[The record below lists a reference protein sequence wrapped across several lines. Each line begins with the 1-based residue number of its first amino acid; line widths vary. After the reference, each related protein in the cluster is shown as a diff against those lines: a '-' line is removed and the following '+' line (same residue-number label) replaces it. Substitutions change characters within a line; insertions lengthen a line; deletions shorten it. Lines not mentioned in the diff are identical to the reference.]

1 MTAKAPNALDMLMT
15 LDAYAAVPDAPYW
28 LERSNKSSET
38 FCYGCA
44 QKELA
49 KYPDALLGGGY
60 GGEEDGCLHCETCGA
75 LLDYT
80 LTNYGADS
88 EIVHFR
94 TVRFR
99 SPLSREEAYHVARM
113 LAGAEDDPEA
123 IRIAARAVKKIP
135 APPPITQAQRKIL
148 VEASKRYSVD
158 GYMQRRRMCER
169 LEKLGLLTKD
179 GLQSYRITG
188 WGRSALAMGVRP

>member
-1 MTAKAPNALDMLMT
+1 MNAPGAVAMIIALDS
-15 LDAYAAVPDAPYW
+15 YAAVPRAPYW
-28 LERSNKSSET
+28 LEHSNESSET
-38 FCYGCA
+38 YCYDCA

-60 GGEEDGCLHCETCGA
+60 GGENDGCLHCETCGA

-80 LTNYGADS
+80 LTNYGTNS

-99 SPLSREEAYHVARM
+99 APLSREEAYHVARM
-113 LAGAEDDPEA
+113 LAGAQSDPEA
-123 IRIAARAVKKIP
+123 IRIAARAIKKIP
-135 APPPITQAQRKIL
+135 PPPPITAAQCRIL
-148 VEASKRYSVD
+148 VEASKNYSVD
-158 GYMQRRRMCER
+158 GYMQRRRMCEH
-169 LEKLGLLTKD
+169 LEKLGLLTKN

-188 WGRSALAMGVRP
+188 WGRSAIAVRVQP

>member
-1 MTAKAPNALDMLMT
+1 MPDAVAMIIALDS
-15 LDAYAAVPDAPYW
+15 YAAVPDAPYW
-28 LERSNKSSET
+28 LEHSGESSDT
-38 FCYGCA
+38 FCYDCA

-60 GGEEDGCLHCETCGA
+60 GGEEDRCLHCEMCGA
-75 LLDYT
+75 LLEYI
-80 LTNYGADS
+80 LTNHGADS

-123 IRIAARAVKKIP
+123 IQIAARAIKKIP
-135 APPPITQAQRKIL
+135 PLPTITAAQRRIL
-148 VEASKRYSVD
+148 IEASKTYSVD
-158 GYMQRRRMCER
+158 GFMQRRRMCER
-169 LEKLGLLTKD
+169 LENLGLLAKY

-188 WGRSALAMGVRP
+188 RGRDAIFNGGNP